1 MKEVSQSFSQP
12 VQVIRLFK
20 KQLRFGKEDKAGF
33 DLRAFHAQESAGCS
47 GGFVEE
53 GKLFL
58 DGSLLGESEEVQGS
72 DLLVMVDEADS
83 AKRSALHFLK
93 TSSAN
98 RLEIFKIFGKDPIE
112 LHLEWS
118 YFHVGDPSRDHMKL
132 CYLVPGKAYEIRI
145 NGKTDFSLTGR
156 RPRHYLEQIF
166 VVEHL
171 GIFSEYTPIS
181 DSKKIHSNKLPEL
194 RKVIDLRKPLW

>member
-1 MKEVSQSFSQP
+1 MKEVSLSFSQP

-33 DLRAFHAQESAGCS
+33 DLRAFHVLESAGSS
-47 GGFVEE
+47 GGFALE

-58 DGSLLGESEEVQGS
+58 EGSLLEKSEEVRGS
-72 DLLVMVDEADS
+72 DLLVMVDDADP
-83 AKRSALHFLK
+83 AKPSALHFLR

-98 RLEIFKIFGKDPIE
+98 RLEIFKIFGKVPVE

-118 YFHVGDPSRDHMKL
+118 YFHVGDPSRNHMKL
-132 CYLVPGKAYEIRI
+132 CDLVPGKAYEIRV

-181 DSKKIHSNKLPEL
+181 DSKKIPNRLPEQ
-194 RKVIDLRKPLW
+194 RKIIDLRKPLW